1 MNILLDT
8 HAFLWFITDNPMLS
22 SSARILIENINNDR
36 FISLASIWEIAI
48 KTSLNKL
55 EIAKPFSEFI
65 PNQLKQNYINLLP
78 INISHLIKVAELPFH
93 HRDPFDRLMISQSL
107 IERIPIISKDT
118 VFDDYGI
125 KRFW

>member
-8 HAFLWFITDNPMLS
+8 HAFLWFIIDNPMLS

-107 IERIPIISKDT
+107 IEKIPIISKDT

>member
-1 MNILLDT
+1 VNILLDT
-8 HAFLWFITDNPMLS
+8 HAFLRFIKDDPMLS
-22 SSARILIENINNDR
+22 SSAKILIENIDNDR

-78 INISHLIKVAELPFH
+78 INISHLIKVAELPFY

-107 IERIPIISKDT
+107 IEKIPIISKDT

-125 KRFW
+125 KQFW